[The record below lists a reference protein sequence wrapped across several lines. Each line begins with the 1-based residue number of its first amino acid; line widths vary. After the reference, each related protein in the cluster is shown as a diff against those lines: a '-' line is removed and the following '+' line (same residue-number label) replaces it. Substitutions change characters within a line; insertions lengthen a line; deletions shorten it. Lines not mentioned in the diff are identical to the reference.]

1 MKTKRIAA
9 ICAICV
15 IIALSLTLF
24 AAIADA
30 QDSSGAKS
38 TDKSVGQKRGVG
50 GALTTRADDTKDDD
64 TDGPSKLQ
72 MGVGVGSIFV
82 MIGVMKY
89 L

>member
-1 MKTKRIAA
+1 MNAKRFAS

-15 IIALSLTLF
+15 IIVLSLTLF

-30 QDSSGAKS
+30 QDSSGARSSDQK
-38 TDKSVGQKRGVG
+38 VGQKRGVS
-50 GALTTRADDTKDDD
+50 GALAEDKDDD
-64 TDGPSKLQ
+64 GTGPSRLQ
-72 MGVGVGSIFV
+72 MGVGIGSIFV

>member
-1 MKTKRIAA
+1 MNMKRLAA

-24 AAIADA
+24 AAVAEA

-38 TDKSVGQKRGVG
+38 SDKKVSQKRGVS
-50 GALTTRADDTKDDD
+50 GALADADDDDD
-64 TDGPSKLQ
+64 GLGPSKLQ

>member
-1 MKTKRIAA
+1 MNMKRLAA

-24 AAIADA
+24 AAVADA
-30 QDSSGAKS
+30 QKDSSGAKS
-38 TDKSVGQKRGVG
+38 SDKKVSQKRGVS
-50 GALTTRADDTKDDD
+50 GALADADDDDD
-64 TDGPSKLQ
+64 GLGPSKLQ

>member
-1 MKTKRIAA
+1 MTTKRIAS

-30 QDSSGAKS
+30 QDSSGAKAS
-38 TDKSVGQKRGVG
+38 DKKVAQKRGVS
-50 GALTTRADDTKDDD
+50 GALASSDDKDDD
-64 TDGPSKLQ
+64 GTGPSRLQ
-72 MGVGVGSIFV
+72 MGVGLGSIFV

>member
-1 MKTKRIAA
+1 MTTKRLAA

-30 QDSSGAKS
+30 QDSSGAKTS
-38 TDKSVGQKRGVG
+38 DKKVAQRSGVS
-50 GALTTRADDTKDDD
+50 GALAEDKDDA
-64 TDGPSKLQ
+64 DGPSKLQ

>member
-1 MKTKRIAA
+1 MNAKRFAS

-15 IIALSLTLF
+15 IIVLSLTLF

-30 QDSSGAKS
+30 QDSSGARSSDQK
-38 TDKSVGQKRGVG
+38 VGQKRGVS
-50 GALTTRADDTKDDD
+50 GALANADDDDD
-64 TDGPSKLQ
+64 DGTGPSRLQ
-72 MGVGVGSIFV
+72 VGVGIGSVFV

>member
-1 MKTKRIAA
+1 MTTKRLAA

-30 QDSSGAKS
+30 QDSSGAKTS
-38 TDKSVGQKRGVG
+38 DKKVAQRSGVS
-50 GALTTRADDTKDDD
+50 GALATGDDD
-64 TDGPSKLQ
+64 DDADGPSKLQ